1 MPACL
6 EGWRGEAWR
15 LSGVCALP
23 LGVDVEFDSWKKEA
37 QDEGIVAAL
46 VAVGEAQEA

>member
-1 MPACL
+1 MGSEP
-6 EGWRGEAWR
+6 
-15 LSGVCALP
+15 STST